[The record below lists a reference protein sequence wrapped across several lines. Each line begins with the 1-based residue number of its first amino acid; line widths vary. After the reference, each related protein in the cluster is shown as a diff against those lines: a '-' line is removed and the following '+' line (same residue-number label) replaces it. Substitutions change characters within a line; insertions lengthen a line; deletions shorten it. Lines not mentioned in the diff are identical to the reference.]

1 MNTSA
6 LELKLPPP
14 LVTVLVA
21 LLIYGGQRITPSS
34 LSVSVAPGWA
44 LLPLGVSLLLAVMAV
59 AHFFRAGTTVHPHCP
74 EKSSCLVAHGV
85 YRFSRNPMYLSLL
98 LILIAW
104 SMYLGWLLAPLGW
117 ALFLFWITRFQILPE
132 ERMLKRLFGQEYSSY
147 CQRVRRWL

>member
-1 MNTSA
+1 MRS

-21 LLIYGGQRITPSS
+21 LLIYVGQKVSPLE
-34 LSVSVAPGWA
+34 LSIALALPWA

-74 EKSSCLVAHGV
+74 EKSSCLVAHGI
-85 YRFSRNPMYLSLL
+85 YRYSRNPMYLALL

-104 SMYLGWLLAPLGW
+104 SLYLGWLLAPLGW
-117 ALFLFWITRFQILPE
+117 VLFVFWITRFQILPE
-132 ERMLKRLFGQEYSSY
+132 ERTLTRLFEDEYQAY

>member
-1 MNTSA
+1 MSA

-21 LLIYGGQRITPSS
+21 LLIYGGQRMTPSS
-34 LSVSVAPGWA
+34 LNVSIAHGWA

-74 EKSSCLVAHGV
+74 EKSSCLVAHGI
-85 YRFSRNPMYLSLL
+85 YRYSRNPMYLALL
-98 LILIAW
+98 LMLVAW
-104 SMYLGWLLAPLGW
+104 SLYLGWLLAPLGW
-117 ALFLFWITRFQILPE
+117 ALFVFWITRFQILPE
-132 ERMLKRLFGQEYSSY
+132 ERTLTRLFEDEYRAY